1 MATTHRISTNLWFNH
16 NAEEA
21 VKYYTSIFKDSKII
35 NTTHYGKEGS
45 EQHKMPEGAAL
56 TIAFEL
62 NGSRFIA
69 LNGGNEFKFN
79 EAISL
84 VVGCDTQEEI
94 DYYWNKLTAGGDPN
108 AQICGWCKDK
118 FGVSWQVVPTQME
131 KEFLKDSPNEKSER
145 VMKALMKMTKIDIET
160 LKRAHKGVK
169 QMADVE

>member
-1 MATTHRISTNLWFNH
+1 MASTHRISTNLWFNH

-35 NTTHYGKEGS
+35 NTTRYGKEGH
-45 EQHKMPEGAAL
+45 ETHKMPEGAAL
-56 TIAFEL
+56 TISFEL
-62 NGSRFIA
+62 NGTRFVA
-69 LNGGNEFKFN
+69 LNGGNEFQFN

-145 VMKALMKMTKIDIET
+145 VMKALMKIAES
-160 LKRAHKGVK
+160 
-169 QMADVE
+169 